1 MRLIYKTDS
10 YKLGGHWKMS
20 PEGTEASYAYF
31 EARKGAKYP
40 ETLWFG
46 LQGILKDNLLGQVV
60 SKDDIEE
67 AKELCLEHFGRA
79 DALNIAGWNYIVDR
93 HDGVLPLRIKAA
105 PEGLSIPVDNVLM
118 TVENTDDKC
127 EWLAGELEGLLT
139 HVWYPSTVATLSK
152 GVKNTIASFLAETSD
167 SMDGLDYML
176 HGFGYRSASSNQSSE
191 YGDAGHLVN
200 FLGTDTIPAIKFV
213 RDCYNN
219 GSYKDIA
226 KSVSASEHK
235 IMTALG
241 KDGESKMIQHL
252 LNQFPDGILSV
263 VADSYDYYNF
273 IENLIGRVF
282 RQQILDRNGIFV
294 ARPDSV
300 TPDHPTPELLVL
312 WTLNSLANNFGLS
325 INSKGF
331 KVLNPKIRVL
341 WGDGIGPDGILK
353 ILETMRENKFSAEN
367 IVFGMGGKLIQ
378 SGVNRD
384 TQRFAFK
391 SSRQKRNGV
400 WYDIQKD
407 PLDKSKKSKK
417 GHLELVIEDGVYR
430 TLETQNEYSSD
441 KDILHTVFENG
452 YLKNETNW
460 QEVKANARL

>member
-20 PEGTEASYAYF
+20 PEGTQASYAYF

-40 ETLWFG
+40 ETQWFG

-67 AKELCLEHFGRA
+67 AKELCFEHFGNI
-79 DALNIAGWNYIVDR
+79 DALNIAGWNYIVNKR
-93 HDGVLPLRIKAA
+93 GGVLPLRIKAA

-118 TVENTDDKC
+118 TVENTDDNC

-152 GVKNTIASFLAETSD
+152 SVKHIIAKFLEETSD
-167 SMDGLDYML
+167 SMGGLDYML
-176 HGFGYRSASSNQSSE
+176 HGFGYRSATSNQSSE

-226 KSVSASEHK
+226 VSVPASEHK

-241 KDGESKMIQHL
+241 KDGESKMIQRL
-252 LNQFPDGILSV
+252 LNQFPKGILSV
-263 VADSYDYYNF
+263 VADSYNYYDF
-273 IENLIGRVF
+273 IEVLVGQVF
-282 RQQILDRNGIFV
+282 RQQILDRDGIFV

-312 WTLNSLANNFGLS
+312 WTLNSLANNFGYT

-341 WGDGIGPDGILK
+341 WGDGIGPDGIQK
-353 ILETMRENKFSAEN
+353 ILEIMRENKFSVEN

-378 SGVNRD
+378 SNVNRD

-391 SSRQKRNGV
+391 SSCQKRNGV
-400 WYDIQKD
+400 WHDIQKN
-407 PLDKSKKSKK
+407 PLDQSKRSKK
-417 GHLELVIEDGVYR
+417 GRLKLVLNNGIYETVAGSDPREDVLR
-430 TLETQNEYSSD
+430 
-441 KDILHTVFENG
+441 TVFENG
-452 YLKNETNW
+452 ELKNEMTW
-460 QEVKANARL
+460 QQVKANARL